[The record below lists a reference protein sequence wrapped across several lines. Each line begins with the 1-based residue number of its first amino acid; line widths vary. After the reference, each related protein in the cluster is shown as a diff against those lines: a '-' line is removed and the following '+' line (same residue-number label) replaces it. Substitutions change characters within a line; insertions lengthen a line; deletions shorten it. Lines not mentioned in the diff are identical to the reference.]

1 MENQLDT
8 LLGLNDINGRK
19 EHAPQMLS
27 RLHRVP
33 KQIVDTCVS
42 IGGNLKLI
50 ESGMPAPVLLP
61 SQIAHDKILS
71 IFDAIADSLI
81 IVCILYMVV
90 FFGINIYSVLPLAIF
105 ASYWWFHI
113 AWWQESFAWRGIVS
127 VDEYISKTYAFYNAS
142 LLLFLLAFSIA
153 VPYGIQRA
161 DAYDR
166 LAKASM
172 SNAAADIKTNIKFNK
187 SKQAENSDLFA
198 SLKEKKSPDQNQI
211 SNKEDTSFVE
221 ASPQNHNSM
230 QQMLIYYSLY
240 MLIFLFLSFMLAKL
254 YKNKYVAFNEKMHEE
269 SVRELNSD
277 LKNRQNALRDALE

>member
-113 AWWQESFAWRGIVS
+113 AWWQESFAWRGIV
-127 VDEYISKTYAFYNAS
+127 
-142 LLLFLLAFSIA
+142 
-153 VPYGIQRA
+153 
-161 DAYDR
+161 
-166 LAKASM
+166 
-172 SNAAADIKTNIKFNK
+172 
-187 SKQAENSDLFA
+187 
-198 SLKEKKSPDQNQI
+198 
-211 SNKEDTSFVE
+211 
-221 ASPQNHNSM
+221 
-230 QQMLIYYSLY
+230 
-240 MLIFLFLSFMLAKL
+240 
-254 YKNKYVAFNEKMHEE
+254 
-269 SVRELNSD
+269 
-277 LKNRQNALRDALE
+277 